1 MAFESIKKFFKF
13 GSASSQ
19 ADYEEER
26 KHLID
31 SEIDSFERDIQ
42 EYLDYTRSEDRSPG
56 PEMPP
61 KFAQG
66 GGIAQAK
73 PQKEG

>member
-1 MAFESIKKFFKF
+1 MAFESIRKFFKF
-13 GSASSQ
+13 GSASAQ
-19 ADYEEER
+19 AGVEEER

-31 SEIDSFERDIQ
+31 SELDSFERDIQ
-42 EYLDYTRSEDRSPG
+42 EYLDYTQSHDRTAG

-66 GGIAQAK
+66 GGIAQVK
-73 PQKEG
+73 PEKEA